1 MISIKDLGMVGN
13 RLKLIRQA
21 NGLSLQD
28 LSNMLAGSRLE
39 IGRAALSHYET
50 GNTVP
55 SAEALDILA
64 KKLGTTVSFFHSP
77 DWENVSFRLFSPCG
91 GWTQKA
97 ETAMLSFVQIELEKM
112 LYIDGLLSIRD
123 EFQLPQKKHIGKDE
137 DESVEE
143 LSIGLRQKYGLGI
156 MPISS
161 VSNTLESM
169 GWKTIEMSA
178 DSPFVSGYEESSR
191 TAFILYPALFVI
203 DDFRTSL
210 LETAGYAYIGGE
222 SASHT
227 MDLVRRFARAMLFPA
242 AMVKK
247 EFGSSRSTVSLS
259 ELALA
264 KQKYGISKRSVMKRL
279 LELDIITQDY
289 YDSFE
294 DLMKLHGFP
303 KRKQILSESLMF
315 YENPSTL
322 TMRVLSAQNQGL
334 ISKEKVDS
342 LLLIKQG

>member
-1 MISIKDLGMVGN
+1 MVGN

-28 LSNMLAGSRLE
+28 LSDLLAGSSLQ

-55 SAEALDILA
+55 SADALKVLA
-64 KKLGTTVSFFHSP
+64 RKLGTTISFFQMP
-77 DWENVSFRLFSPCG
+77 DWDDISFCIFSPNA

-97 ETAMLSFVQIELEKM
+97 ETTMLSFVQIELEKM
-112 LYIDGLLSIRD
+112 LYIDQLLSIHD
-123 EFQLPQKKHIGKDE
+123 VFQLPEKVVIKKGEEAK
-137 DESVEE
+137 VEKV
-143 LSIGLRQKYGLGI
+143 SIALREKYGLGI

-178 DSPFVSGYEESSR
+178 GSPFVSGYEKSSS

-210 LETAGYAYIGGE
+210 LETIGYAYLEGE
-222 SASHT
+222 DTEHT
-227 MDLVRRFARAMLFPA
+227 QTLVRRFARSMLFPA
-242 AMVKK
+242 DMVTK
-247 EFGSSRSTVSLS
+247 EFGGPRKFVSLS

-264 KQKYGISKRSVMKRL
+264 KQKYGISKRSVMSRL
-279 LELDIITQDY
+279 LELEIITQEY

-303 KRKQILSESLMF
+303 KRKQIQSEYLMF

-322 TMRVLSAQNQGL
+322 TMRVLEAQSRGL